1 MAGESSAD
9 LKEGATMDEQA
20 REGYHAAIQLI
31 STDAKA
37 IWDSF
42 RSLLAANTIFVGLAG
57 AVLKLYPQFK
67 ELPMIL
73 AILGLVVCVAWLLI
87 TVRHFDHYKYC
98 YAWARKYEQKALGPG
113 HIVQAGKTFA
123 EGGSVTVEGVH
134 ARMTWASRLFR
145 IEYLMY
151 VVIATFAVVY
161 VYLLKAA

>member
-1 MAGESSAD
+1 
-9 LKEGATMDEQA
+9 MDENQA
-20 REGYHAAIQLI
+20 REGYRAALQLI

-42 RSLLAANTIFVGLAG
+42 RSLLAANTVFIGLAG
-57 AVLKLYPQFK
+57 AVLKLYPQFRD
-67 ELPMIL
+67 LAVIL
-73 AILGLVVCVAWLLI
+73 SILGIVVCIAWALI

-98 YAWARKYEQKALGPG
+98 YAWARKYEHVALGPS
-113 HIVQAGKTFA
+113 HITQAGKTFA

-151 VVIATFAVVY
+151 VVIATFGIVY